1 MLKSNFCDYS
11 DAYILVT
18 GTISIEI
25 ITVALAALN
34 NRKKIFKNCAPFT
47 NCISEL
53 NSTQV
58 DNVRHCFS
66 NIYV

>member
-34 NRKKIFKNCAPFT
+34 NRKKIFKNWAPFT
-47 NCISEL
+47 NCISDL